1 MRGMNFNGSFCDSGF
16 LKKGLKSG
24 TKRRLKR
31 GLAMLL
37 AFLMLPFSDFVGIG
51 IREVFADTQAESV
64 TVKEDYV
71 LTEDLRVND
80 LVVEEG
86 TLNLNHHALYVEGNL
101 IQRGGRLELGGGCLS
116 VEGNCE
122 ISGTGILSMKDDADR
137 FYVAGDFF
145 MKAGVRNEEIYGG
158 RMEILGDFVQ
168 SAGDEEGN
176 FYTSNS
182 FTLYLTGDEVQRLV
196 MEEAGGSR
204 GSRIANLVIE
214 NKSQEGVILEG
225 SPYVS
230 GRVTSYGNRVTCL
243 LYTSDAADD

>member
-1 MRGMNFNGSFCDSGF
+1 MRGMKFKESFCDSVF
-16 LKKGLKSG
+16 LKNGMKKG

-145 MKAGVRNEEIYGG
+145 YESR
-158 RMEILGDFVQ
+158 
-168 SAGDEEGN
+168 SA
-176 FYTSNS
+176 
-182 FTLYLTGDEVQRLV
+182 Q
-196 MEEAGGSR
+196 
-204 GSRIANLVIE
+204 
-214 NKSQEGVILEG
+214 
-225 SPYVS
+225 
-230 GRVTSYGNRVTCL
+230 
-243 LYTSDAADD
+243 